1 MIVLFSRKI
10 ISLCIYGFIV
20 VIDFIVSIVFIELI
34 ESIVPIVIL
43 GGSQWSMF
51 NGQCPMVNVQWSMVK
66 GIMRF
71 SFASTV
77 LGKMVRACSRK
88 MLSSS

>member
-20 VIDFIVSIVFIELI
+20 VIDFIVSIVSIVFIELI

-43 GGSQWSMF
+43 GGA
-51 NGQCPMVNVQWSMVK
+51 NVQCLMVNVQWSK
-66 GIMRF
+66 E
-71 SFASTV
+71 
-77 LGKMVRACSRK
+77 
-88 MLSSS
+88 

>member
-43 GGSQWSMF
+43 GGA
-51 NGQCPMVNVQWSMVK
+51 NVQCLMVNVQWSK
-66 GIMRF
+66 E
-71 SFASTV
+71 
-77 LGKMVRACSRK
+77 
-88 MLSSS
+88 